1 MKLAFIAAAVL
12 LTTAAPAIAEDKK
25 VTPADIGREAC
36 RIHESGIPL
45 PRAMQI
51 AAKSNMAASLRLSM
65 ATTTDEFVKIIH
77 GETANAC
84 SNAWNAHV
92 KAIKGEL
99 RLAARTECSKKVSAA
114 AYNDRLR
121 VLMSEC
127 RRGAT
132 IR

>member
-12 LTTAAPAIAEDKK
+12 LTTAAPAIAEQKP
-25 VTPADIGREAC
+25 TPADIGREAC

-51 AAKSNMAASLRLSM
+51 ATSSNMAAAVRLSM
-65 ATTTDEFVKIIH
+65 ATTTDEFVQIIH
-77 GETANAC
+77 GETENAC

-99 RLAARTECSKKVSAA
+99 RLAARKECSQKVSAA

>member
-12 LTTAAPAIAEDKK
+12 LTTAAPAIAEQKP
-25 VTPADIGREAC
+25 TPADIGREAC

-51 AAKSNMAASLRLSM
+51 ATSSNMAAAVRLSM
-65 ATTTDEFVKIIH
+65 ATTTDEFVQIIH
-77 GETANAC
+77 GETARAC
-84 SNAWNAHV
+84 SNAWDAHV
-92 KAIKGEL
+92 KAVKGEL
-99 RLAARTECSKKVSAA
+99 RLAARTECSAKVSAA
-114 AYNDRLR
+114 PRADRLR